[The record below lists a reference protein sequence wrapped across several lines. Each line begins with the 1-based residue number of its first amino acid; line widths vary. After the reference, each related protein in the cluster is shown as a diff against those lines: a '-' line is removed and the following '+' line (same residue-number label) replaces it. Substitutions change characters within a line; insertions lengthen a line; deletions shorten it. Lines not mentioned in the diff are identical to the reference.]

1 MFLLKALHLRGV
13 RKENCVLMQVFRRLL
28 SVVLGRQDSTLLCMW
43 FCGHFFPQVVKQ
55 WSFYRI
61 FPSCFINL
69 LRACFWVMVS
79 TSGEV
84 PQFRKISISSYQNNT
99 VLTITMYS
107 LSKDDIYKS
116 PWLYYLK
123 VHTEQTNFFNLWLTE
138 LGRKRGSGSN
148 DCFFKPLVSAVLTNI
163 RNTYNRTA
171 VANKSWLAL
180 ALHLIV
186 WEDWTNHIAV

>member
-1 MFLLKALHLRGV
+1 
-13 RKENCVLMQVFRRLL
+13 MQVFRRLL

-107 LSKDDIYKS
+107 LSKDDIDKS

-186 WEDWTNHIAV
+186 WESGVRSLD